1 VRIYLESLG
10 CRLNA
15 AEIEVLARQFAG
27 AGHSIVTQPADAD
40 IVVLNSCAV
49 TAQASRKSRHRIRTL
64 HRESPAA
71 DVAVIGC
78 WATEDVARAQRL
90 EGVRWVVPNVGK
102 GQAVTEIVG
111 QTSVPAP
118 WSPGRWGH
126 TRAFLGVQDGCDHA
140 CTYCITRVLRGPARS
155 RPLHDAV
162 AEVQRFV
169 AQGAQEVVL
178 TGVSLGA
185 YGQDLGFEAGLAQLV
200 TAILRDTDLR
210 RLRLS
215 SIEPWDVTPEF
226 LALWHD
232 SRLCRQLHLPLQ
244 SGSDAVLKRMGRR
257 ITAAEFASLVE
268 TAYAVCPDMAITTDI
283 IAGFPGETELDFF
296 RTMALAEEMRF
307 ARLHVFPYS
316 ERAGTAAVR
325 LPGRVAKAVRKE
337 RARQLRDLGDRL
349 AAAYRSRFVGRV
361 LPVLWMKCNDDG
373 EWAGLA
379 DNYLEVHVRSR
390 DDCCAEPVYNR
401 ITATRI
407 VGNADGYLR
416 GSPVQNSFAGREV

>member
-1 VRIYLESLG
+1 MRIYLESLG

-27 AGHSIVTQPADAD
+27 AGHSIVTQPAVAD
-40 IVVLNSCAV
+40 IIVLNSCAV
-49 TAQASRKSRHRIRTL
+49 TAQASRKSRHRISTL

-71 DVAVIGC
+71 DVAVVGC

-90 EGVRWVVPNVGK
+90 EGVRWVVPNVDK
-102 GQAVTEIVG
+102 AQAVTEILG
-111 QTSVPAP
+111 QTSVRAP

-169 AQGAQEVVL
+169 AQGAQEVIL

-185 YGQDLGFEAGLAQLV
+185 YGQDLEFEADLAQLV
-200 TAILRDTDLR
+200 TAILRDTDLP

-215 SIEPWDVTPEF
+215 SIEPWDVTPDF
-226 LALWHD
+226 LALWQD

-244 SGSDAVLKRMGRR
+244 SGSSAVLKRMGRR
-257 ITAAEFASLVE
+257 ITVAEFASLVE
-268 TAYAVCPDMAITTDI
+268 TAYAICPDMAITTDI
-283 IAGFPGETELDFF
+283 IAGFPGETETDFS
-296 RTMALAEEMRF
+296 RTMTMAEEMRF
-307 ARLHVFPYS
+307 ARIHVFPYS

-325 LPGRVAKAVRKE
+325 LPDPVARAVRKE

-361 LPVLWMKCNDDG
+361 LPVLWEQRTEGGDRF
-373 EWAGLA
+373 GLT
-379 DNYLEVHVRSR
+379 DNYLKVRTR
-390 DDCCAEPVYNR
+390 DARDLYNR
-401 ITATRI
+401 IAPARMAE
-407 VGNADGYLR
+407 G
-416 GSPVQNSFAGREV
+416 AGDVLVAEVLDD

>member
-1 VRIYLESLG
+1 MHIYLESLG

-15 AEIEVLARQFAG
+15 AEIEALARQFAG
-27 AGHSIVTQPADAD
+27 AGYSVVTQPATAD
-40 IVVLNSCAV
+40 IIILNSCAV
-49 TAQASRKSRHRIRTL
+49 TAQASRKSRHRIGTL

-78 WATEDVARAQRL
+78 WATEDVARAMRL
-90 EGVRWVVPNVGK
+90 EGVQWVVPNVDK
-102 GQAVTEIVG
+102 AQTVTEILG
-111 QTSVPAP
+111 QKPVPAP
-118 WSPGRWGH
+118 WSPGRWGP

-185 YGQDLGFEAGLAQLV
+185 YGQDLESEAGLAQLV
-200 TAILRDTDLR
+200 ISILRDTDLP

-215 SIEPWDVTPEF
+215 SIEPWDVTPDL
-226 LALWHD
+226 LALWQD

-257 ITAAEFASLVE
+257 ITSAGFASLVE

-283 IAGFPGETELDFF
+283 IAGFPGETETDFA
-296 RTMALAEEMRF
+296 RTVSLTKALCF

-325 LPGRVAKAVRKE
+325 LPDPVAKTVRKE

-361 LPVLWMKCNDDG
+361 LPVLWEQRTVGSDRF
-373 EWAGLA
+373 GLT
-379 DNYLEVHVRSR
+379 DNYLTVRTR
-390 DDCCAEPVYNR
+390 DVRDLYNR
-401 ITATRI
+401 ITPARMAE
-407 VGNADGYLR
+407 G
-416 GSPVQNSFAGREV
+416 AGGVLVAEVLDE

>member
-15 AEIEVLARQFAG
+15 AEIESLARQFAG
-27 AGHSIVTQPADAD
+27 AGHSIVTQPAGAD
-40 IVVLNSCAV
+40 IIVLNSCAV
-49 TAQASRKSRHRIRTL
+49 TAQASRKSRHRIGTL

-78 WATEDVARAQRL
+78 WATEDVPRARRL
-90 EGVRWVVPNVGK
+90 EGVRWVVPNVDK
-102 GQAVTEIVG
+102 AQAVSEILG
-111 QTSVPAP
+111 QTPVPAP

-162 AEVQRFV
+162 AEVRKFV

-185 YGQDLGFEAGLAQLV
+185 YGQDLGLEAGLAQLV
-200 TAILRDTDLR
+200 TAILRDTDLP

-226 LALWHD
+226 LALWQD

-244 SGSDAVLKRMGRR
+244 SGSEAVLKRMGRR
-257 ITAAEFASLVE
+257 ITSAEFASLVE
-268 TAYAVCPDMAITTDI
+268 TAYAVCPDIAITTDI
-283 IAGFPGETELDFF
+283 IAGFPGETETDFA
-296 RTMALAEEMRF
+296 RTMTMA
-307 ARLHVFPYS
+307 
-316 ERAGTAAVR
+316 TAAVR
-325 LPGRVAKAVRKE
+325 LPDPVAKAVRKE
-337 RARQLRDLGDRL
+337 RARQLRDLGEHL

-361 LPVLWMKCNDDG
+361 LPVLWMKCNEDG
-373 EWAGLA
+373 ERVGLA
-379 DNYLEVHVRSR
+379 DNYLEVHTRPWNGR
-390 DDCCAEPVYNR
+390 GAEFVYNR
-401 ITATRI
+401 ITTTKI
-407 VGNADGYLR
+407 VGSGDGYLC
-416 GSPVQNSFAGREV
+416 GLIVLK